1 MLSRSPEPTPWC
13 SRSATPGKQRTT
25 TPPRSACAASRTAG
39 PRPAAATGLA
49 TCWNPAGRG
58 SFFAVRAGPSL
69 AKHGADHGDGV
80 TDLAIGVPSAD
91 AAYSYATSHGARGLS
106 RPQIFEDDQGKVVLA
121 SIATY
126 GETRHTLVERSSYSG
141 PYLPG

>member
-39 PRPAAATGLA
+39 PGAAAGVLESGGAWCGL
-49 TCWNPAGRG
+49 RG
-58 SFFAVRAGPSL
+58 AVRAGTSL
-69 AKHGADHGDGV
+69 GKHVADHGDGV
-80 TDLAIGVPSAD
+80 IGLAIGVPSAD
-91 AAYSYATSHGARGLS
+91 AAYSYATSHGARGPS

-121 SIATY
+121 RIAT
-126 GETRHTLVERSSYSG
+126 
-141 PYLPG
+141 